1 LRKTFEKHTKVDDR
15 LNFVKADLIEDAD
28 WIDAANGCLYVL
40 HVASP
45 FPSQPPKH
53 ENDLIIP
60 AREGTLRILKAAAM
74 TNVKRV
80 VITSSVAAVS
90 YGHVYDSSKIFDE
103 NDWSRTDADI
113 GAYEKS
119 KTLAESAA
127 WDFVNSLEGDNKLE
141 LTVINPGM
149 VIGPILDN
157 HYSTSGEIVRK
168 LMRREYPGCPK
179 LNFPF
184 VDVRDVAT
192 AHIAAMTIPEANGK
206 RFCCTA
212 ENAWIKEIAEIL
224 NNYFSSLGYR
234 IPTRE
239 LPNVLIRFVGL
250 FDKTVRLVV
259 GDLGKRSE
267 ISNKLI
273 KKVLDWNPR
282 SLEEMVIA
290 MGKSMIEHG
299 VV

>member
-1 LRKTFEKHTKVDDR
+1 
-15 LNFVKADLIEDAD
+15 
-28 WIDAANGCLYVL
+28 
-40 HVASP
+40 VASP

-53 ENDLIIP
+53 EDDLIVP
-60 AREGTLRILKAAAM
+60 AREGTLRILKAAAKA
-74 TNVKRV
+74 NVKRV
-80 VITSSVAAVS
+80 VMTSSIAAVI
-90 YGHVYDSSKIFDE
+90 YGHVYDSSKVFDE

-119 KTLAESAA
+119 KTLAERAA
-127 WDFVNSLEGDNKLE
+127 WDFVNSLKGDDKLE
-141 LTVINPGM
+141 LAVINPGM
-149 VIGPILDN
+149 VLGPILDN
-157 HYSTSGEIVRK
+157 HYSLSGEAVRK

-179 LNFPF
+179 LNFHT

-192 AHIAAMTIPEANGK
+192 AHIAAMTTPEANGK
-206 RFCCTA
+206 RFCCSA
-212 ENAWIKEIAEIL
+212 ENAWMKEIAEIL
-224 NNYFSSLGYR
+224 NDHFSNQGYK

-239 LPNVLIRFVGL
+239 LPNFLIRLVGL

-259 GDLGKRSE
+259 GNLGIRFE
-267 ISNKLI
+267 ISNQCT

-282 SLEEMVIA
+282 SLEEMVVA

>member
-1 LRKTFEKHTKVDDR
+1 LRKTFEKHTKVDGR
-15 LNFVKADLIEDAD
+15 LDFVNADLGKDAG
-28 WIDAANGCLYVL
+28 WSDAVHGCTYVL

-53 ENDLIIP
+53 EDDLIAP

-74 TNVKRV
+74 ANIKRV
-80 VITSSVAAVS
+80 VMTSSLAAVI
-90 YGHVYDSSKIFDE
+90 YGHVYDSSKVFDE

-119 KTLAESAA
+119 KTLAERAA
-127 WDFVNSLEGDNKLE
+127 WDFVNSLKGDDKLE
-141 LTVINPGM
+141 LAVINPGM
-149 VIGPILDN
+149 VLGPILDN
-157 HYSTSGEIVRK
+157 HYSTSGEVVRR

-179 LNFPF
+179 LNYPT

-192 AHIAAMTIPEANGK
+192 AHIAAMTTPEANGK
-206 RFCCTA
+206 RFCCAA
-212 ENAWIKEIAEIL
+212 ENAWMREIAEIL
-224 NNYFSSLGYR
+224 NNHFSNQGYK

-239 LPNVLIRFVGL
+239 LPNFLVRFVAL

-259 GDLGKRSE
+259 SNLGQRSE
-267 ISNKLI
+267 ISNKFI

-282 SLEEMVIA
+282 SLEEMVVA

-299 VV
+299 IV